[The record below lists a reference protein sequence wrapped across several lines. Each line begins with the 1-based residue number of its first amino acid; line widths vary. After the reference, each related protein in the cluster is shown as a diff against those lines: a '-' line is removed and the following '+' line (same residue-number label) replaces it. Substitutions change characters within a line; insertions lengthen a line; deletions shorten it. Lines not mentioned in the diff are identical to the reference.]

1 MPITVSMFGVGLL
14 QMLDSPID
22 IEAGTHKLSLHT
34 SSYSPDRDTHDFV
47 NDVTNELATADG
59 YTAGG
64 VTLTTYAT
72 TYDSASDQVRFD
84 HDNPSWTFTG
94 SGVSWRYAVDY
105 IDTAGASSTDPV
117 FLLYDWGSTVS
128 PGPGVYTLT
137 VDAAGIAYIDTT

>member
-1 MPITVSMFGVGLL
+1 MAITVKMVGPGLL
-14 QMLDSPID
+14 AMLDSPID
-22 IEAGTHKLSLHT
+22 IEAGTHKLALAT
-34 SSYSPDRDTHDFV
+34 STFAPDLDLMDFF
-47 NDVTNELATADG
+47 NDVTNELATLDG

-94 SGVSWRYAVDY
+94 SGVSWRYAIDY

-117 FLLYDWGSTVS
+117 FLLYDWGTTVS

-137 VDAAGIAYIDTT
+137 IDAAGIASIDVT